1 MKRMKWWP
9 LCILAAL
16 VSACS
21 TPFCNTPDGLCAPS
35 TANTSAVPMPVVTP
49 PAPAP
54 ISAPSAAPVV
64 AEPAPEAQGAQ
75 VFAIQ
80 LPPPAPGVSAN
91 PSYVSAPPSG
101 NDVAPRAQTEAAT
114 SASEGSTSAA
124 SRNSGTHV
132 RIALLLPLQAEAL
145 AQAAGAVRDGVLAAW
160 QREPD
165 NITIT
170 AIATSDVPQDVLY
183 SYAHAVQQY
192 DMVIG
197 PLSRAAVGTLADSVL
212 VTKPTIALNLPEA
225 HGSASTLPPLMLAM
239 GLSLEEE
246 ARQLARRALRDGVTA
261 SASILSTTTTWQ
273 RRVASAFADQWQD
286 DGKVANI
293 EELGTPDG
301 AISEAEI
308 LQWYARLRT
317 ERPGLL
323 FSAMGAE
330 QTRRVLALLAD
341 ADAAEP
347 DPVLPQLRLYGT
359 SALNNGS
366 TLPALNGVR
375 LLDLPWRLQPDHAAV
390 MSYPHPASAIGP
402 DLERLYALGIDAYRV
417 ARAISRQPDG
427 VIQLD
432 GVTGQLSVDFGH
444 GPARFERHEA
454 MAEFRNGQPQV
465 LIP

>member
-1 MKRMKWWP
+1 MKRMKWWQFS
-9 LCILAAL
+9 IVAAL

-21 TPFCNTPDGLCAPS
+21 TPFCNAPGGLCAPGQ
-35 TANTSAVPMPVVTP
+35 ANTSAVPAPVAASRVPAVTP
-49 PAPAP
+49 APPATT
-54 ISAPSAAPVV
+54 
-64 AEPAPEAQGAQ
+64 EAQPEVQAAE
-75 VFAIQ
+75 VFAVQ
-80 LPPPAPGVSAN
+80 LPPPAPSTGTN
-91 PSYVSAPPSG
+91 PSYISAPPAG
-101 NDVAPRAQTEAAT
+101 NDAAARARADAAT
-114 SASEGSTSAA
+114 SADNSGTSAA
-124 SRNSGTHV
+124 SAKSGPPL

-145 AQAAGAVRDGVLAAW
+145 AQAAAAVRDGVQAAW

-165 NITIT
+165 NITLT

-192 DMVIG
+192 DVVIG
-197 PLSRAAVGTLADSVL
+197 PLSRAAVGTLAESVL
-212 VTKPTIALNLPEA
+212 VTKPTIALNYPEG
-225 HGSASTLPPLMLAM
+225 HSSASPLPPLMLAM
-239 GLSLEEE
+239 GLSLEDE
-246 ARQLARRALRDGVTA
+246 ARQLARRALQDGVKA
-261 SASILSTTTTWQ
+261 SASIVSTTTAWQ

-301 AISEAEI
+301 EIGQAEI

-330 QTRRVLALLAD
+330 QTRHVLAVLAD
-341 ADAAEP
+341 ADAAQA
-347 DPVLPQLRLYGT
+347 DPVLPRLRLYGT

-366 TLPALNGVR
+366 ALPALNGLR
-375 LLDLPWRLQPDHAAV
+375 LLDLPWSLQPDHAAV
-390 MSYPHPASAIGP
+390 MSYPHPTSTIGP

-427 VIQLD
+427 VIRLD
-432 GVTGQLSVDFGH
+432 GVTGQLRVDFGH

-454 MAEFRNGQPQV
+454 AAEFRNGQPQV